1 MTRLW
6 PIKDKV
12 DIVEQ
17 EVARMNISFL
27 RISELKWVRM
37 GEFNSDNQY
46 IYSCGQESRRGNGVA
61 LIVNK
66 SSKHSPWMKSQKWQN
81 DLGLF
86 PRQTIQQ
93 HGNPNLCSNYWCQR
107 NCSWLVLWRPTTPS
121 RANTK
126 KRCPFHNRGLKC
138 KRSQEIPGITGN
150 FGLGVQNEAGQRL
163 TVFCQE
169 NTLVISNI
177 LFNKYQNQTD
187 YVLWVKDGEASYGQQ
202 KQDLELTVAQIMSS
216 LLQNSGFNWRK

>member
-1 MTRLW
+1 
-6 PIKDKV
+6 
-12 DIVEQ
+12 
-17 EVARMNISFL
+17 
-27 RISELKWVRM
+27 M

-46 IYSCGQESRRGNGVA
+46 IYSCGQESLRGNGVA

-66 SSKHSPWMKSQKWQN
+66 SSKHSPWMKSQKRQN

-93 HGNPNLCSNYWCQR
+93 HSNPNLCSNYWCQR